1 MAEKSD
7 AEHPAWLKR
16 MQNGT
21 IGEARS
27 RAFLIDR
34 FWVLERSV
42 DIDGADLIIQRRIT
56 TQNLLDREAPRLGV
70 VQVKFY
76 GTTNTSQY
84 VHKEYVIGRDEEVRS
99 EFFLLCHTGEEEH
112 QRLFL
117 LTAEEIQKNFTLKDH
132 DGSEKFYLP
141 HDKVVESG
149 KFEVQSKK
157 LSLDR
162 IENQL
167 KLADFTK
174 NRHFLSWVLPSTSS
188 EVDAILPEFKE
199 PISNNWGSIPQG
211 FVELKETARTALI
224 DVEEVYNL
232 ILKVADAT
240 DPTEAEKTVEKMAYY
255 CRSGRGWSI
264 TLPDFN
270 NYDFFEIARRHKTM
284 VTNLKNDGLLDTFI
298 ALPKTLQDKVTAF
311 LKSHLPVSS
320 DAVLKCVVKYDV
332 GSFNMETVD
341 CSIVYEAEY
350 STLNASEEFLRGDSP
365 FSAWPK
371 MSVVAQGQVQMLWK
385 IGKQKYVSLN
395 SPEGLEKFERDS
407 IDVFEDCASFMH
419 DTKYPESKK

>member
-76 GTTNTSQY
+76 GTSNTSQY
-84 VHKEYVIGRDEEVRS
+84 VHKEYVIGREGEVRS
-99 EFFLLCHTGEEEH
+99 EFFLLCHAGEEEH
-112 QRLFL
+112 QQLFL
-117 LTAEEIQKNFTLKDH
+117 LTAEEIQKNFTLKVH
-132 DGSEKFYLP
+132 EGSEKFYLP
-141 HDKVVESG
+141 HDKVIEGG
-149 KFEVQSKK
+149 KYEIKSKK

-162 IENQL
+162 IENHL

-174 NRHFLSWVLPSTSS
+174 NRHFLSWVLPRTSS

-199 PISNNWGSIPQG
+199 PIANNWGSIPQG
-211 FVELKETARTALI
+211 FAELKETARTALI
-224 DVEEVYNL
+224 DVQEVYNL
-232 ILKVADAT
+232 ILKVADST

-255 CRSGRGWSI
+255 CRGERGWKI
-264 TLPDFN
+264 TLPNFN
-270 NYDFFEIARRHKTM
+270 NYDFFQIARRHKTM

-298 ALPKTLQDKVTAF
+298 ALPKILQEKVAAF
-311 LKSHLPVSS
+311 LKPHLPVSS

-332 GSFNMETVD
+332 ASFTIETVD
-341 CSIVYEAEY
+341 CSIVHEANF
-350 STLNASEEFLRGDSP
+350 SNLNASADFFGDSVV
-365 FSAWPK
+365 FTAWPE
-371 MSVVAQGQVQMLWK
+371 MSVVAQGQIQMLWK
-385 IGKQKYVSLN
+385 LGKQNYSSLN
-395 SPEGLEKFERDS
+395 STEGLVKFEKNS

-419 DTKYPESKK
+419 DSKYPEPKK